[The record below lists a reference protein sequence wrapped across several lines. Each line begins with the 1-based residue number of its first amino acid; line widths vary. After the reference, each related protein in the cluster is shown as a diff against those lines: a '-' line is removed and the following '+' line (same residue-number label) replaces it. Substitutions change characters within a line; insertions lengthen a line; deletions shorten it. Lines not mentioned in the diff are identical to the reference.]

1 MERQELERRIENKK
15 VEIAK
20 KEKNLVK
27 YVVDDEFTAI
37 CDRYFKTNDKT
48 ELKQYKEKH
57 NLMWLPEYY
66 SKRSELE
73 EAKATL
79 EKYLVQLDKLTN
91 FENEEKIE
99 ALWTFLCNW
108 ETKAYNWYLENCKHY
123 FELKKAYH
131 EVFNNWEKD
140 YLEKHPQPSNEDKNA
155 YFQWDR
161 SYRYAKKY
169 WTEDYYKDINALTV
183 DLIRTRGHYGE
194 YDEHYNRE
202 YILDTYTVDTEKLAK
217 YLREEK
223 SRKYQDLVKRIT
235 AVVGEIQDAKGLSI
249 GKQNGEINGVVV
261 GSKGS
266 ARVETISA
274 GGWNIQ
280 CYHYR
285 VLVHLIK

>member
-27 YVVDDEFTAI
+27 YIVDDEFTAI
-37 CDRYFKTNDKT
+37 CDRFFETNDRT
-48 ELKQYKEKH
+48 ELNQYKEHH
-57 NLMWLPEYY
+57 NLYWLPDYY
-66 SKRSELE
+66 SKRYELE
-73 EAKATL
+73 EAKKTL
-79 EKYLVQLDKLTN
+79 AKYQVQLDKLTN

-99 ALWTFLCNW
+99 ALWTFLCDW

-123 FELKKAYH
+123 FELKK
-131 EVFNNWEKD
+131 EFNNAKAIWKKE
-140 YLEKHPQPSNEDKNA
+140 YLEKHPKPSEEDRDA
-155 YFQWDR
+155 YRNWDR
-161 SYRYAKKY
+161 DYMWYKKR
-169 WTEDYYKDINALTV
+169 WIEKYYEDINTLTV
-183 DLIRTRGHYGE
+183 DLTSVRGHYGE

-274 GGWNIQ
+274 SGPVQ
-280 CYHYR
+280 CFHYR